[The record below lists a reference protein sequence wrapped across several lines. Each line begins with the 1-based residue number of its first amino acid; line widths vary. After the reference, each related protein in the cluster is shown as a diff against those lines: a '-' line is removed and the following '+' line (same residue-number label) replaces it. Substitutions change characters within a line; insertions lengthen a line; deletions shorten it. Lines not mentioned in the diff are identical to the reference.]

1 MSEQPRCI
9 STLSL
14 LKSQLNYP
22 KSEALV
28 GACLIRLER
37 LDKAIRRYL
46 QAFDKVKSS
55 YTPDEETRKD
65 FAEAK
70 ETLDSLLVSD
80 PGEDPFE
87 KLRVVD

>member
-1 MSEQPRCI
+1 M
-9 STLSL
+9 
-14 LKSQLNYP
+14 NYP
-22 KSEALV
+22 ESQALV

-37 LDKAIRRYL
+37 LDKAVRRYL
-46 QAFDKVKSS
+46 QAFEKVKSS
-55 YTPDEETRKD
+55 YTPDEAVRKD

-70 ETLDSLLVSD
+70 ETLDSLLVSE